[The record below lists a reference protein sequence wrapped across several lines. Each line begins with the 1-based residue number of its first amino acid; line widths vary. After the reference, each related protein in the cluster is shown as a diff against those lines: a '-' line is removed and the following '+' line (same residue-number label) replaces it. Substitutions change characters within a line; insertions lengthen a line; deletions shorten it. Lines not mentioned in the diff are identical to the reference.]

1 MPLATSSP
9 TRSVPA
15 GAVRAAWVGALLL
28 LILAPLGVAALAG
41 PTPTSRAFWTEVGI
55 ALGFLGFSL
64 ILVQFA
70 LVSRLAPVS
79 RPFGSDALMQW
90 HRGMGL
96 AALGFVVLHPLL
108 LSGVPWSA
116 WNPFSGS
123 VLMQTG
129 AVAFWGTVLVVTT
142 SVWRR
147 RLRLSYEAWQIAHL
161 ALACLITITA
171 TWHIVAAGFYSRTPA
186 VRWVLVGYVAL
197 FAVLLLRYR
206 LVRPVMLLRR
216 PWSVEANRDIGGSV
230 RLLRVRPVGH
240 AGVRFAAGQF
250 AWLVTGSNPVLSQQ
264 HPLSFASSAIP
275 ATDGAVE
282 FAVKNLGDWSGQVVP
297 ALTPGQRVWI
307 DGPFGA
313 FTPDVT
319 AHHGLVLIA
328 GGIGIAP
335 MRSVLLT
342 LRDSGHQRPV
352 WLFHAASNWSRVVF
366 RDEIAALAS
375 ELDVRVCYV
384 FEHPDAEWTG
394 ERGRITRDVLERHL
408 PADRQALDCFV
419 CGPVAMMDA
428 MEASL
433 ADMGVPDRQIHT
445 ERFQMV

>member
-1 MPLATSSP
+1 MRQSP
-9 TRSVPA
+9 GT
-15 GAVRAAWVGALLL
+15 VRAAWAGAFML
-28 LILAPLGVAALAG
+28 LILAPLVVAALAG
-41 PTPTSRAFWTEVGI
+41 PTPTSRAYWTEVSV

-79 RPFGSDALMQW
+79 RPFGSDALMQG

-96 AALGFVVLHPLL
+96 AALVFVLLHPLL
-108 LSGVPWSA
+108 LAGVPWSA
-116 WNPFSGS
+116 WNPLSGS
-123 VLMQTG
+123 VVLQTG
-129 AVAFWGTVLVVTT
+129 AVAFWATVLIVGT

-147 RLRLSYEAWQIAHL
+147 RLRLSYEVWQITHL
-161 ALACLITITA
+161 VLACLIAITA

-186 VRWVLVGYVAL
+186 VRWVLLGYVAL
-197 FAVLLLRYR
+197 FAALLLRYR
-206 LVRPVMLLRR
+206 LVRPLVMLRH
-216 PWSVEANRDIGGSV
+216 PWSVDANHDIGGSV

-240 AGVRFAAGQF
+240 TGLRFEAGQF
-250 AWLVTGSNPVLSQQ
+250 GWLVTGSNPVVSQQ
-264 HPLSFASSAIP
+264 HPLSFASSAVP
-275 ATDGAVE
+275 AADGAVE
-282 FAVKNLGDWSGQVVP
+282 FAIKHLGDWSGQVVP
-297 ALTPGQRVWI
+297 ALAPGHRVWI

-313 FTPDVT
+313 FTPDV
-319 AHHGLVLIA
+319 ASQRGLVLIA

-366 RDEIAALAS
+366 RDEVATLAG
-375 ELDVRVCYV
+375 ELNMRVCYV
-384 FEHPDAEWTG
+384 FEHPDHDWTG
-394 ERGRITRDVLERHL
+394 ERGHITRDVLERHL
-408 PADRQALDCFV
+408 PAERDELDCFV

-428 MEASL
+428 VEGCL
-433 ADMGVPDRQIHT
+433 TDMGVPAGQVHT

>member
-1 MPLATSSP
+1 MTHKGSLRPS
-9 TRSVPA
+9 
-15 GAVRAAWVGALLL
+15 AVRAAWIGTFLL
-28 LILAPLGVAALAG
+28 LILAPLIVAALAG
-41 PTPTSRAFWTEVGI
+41 PTPTSRGFWTEVSI
-55 ALGFLGFSL
+55 ALGLLAFPL

-96 AALGFVVLHPLL
+96 AALGGVVLHPLL

-116 WNPFSGS
+116 WNPVSGS

-129 AVAFWGTVLVVTT
+129 AVAFWGTLVIVAT

-147 RLRLSYEAWQIAHL
+147 GFGLSYEAWQITHL
-161 ALACLITITA
+161 GLACLVTITA
-171 TWHIVAAGFYSRTPA
+171 TWHIVAAGFYSQAPA
-186 VRWVLVGYVAL
+186 VRGVLVGYLVL
-197 FAVLLLRYR
+197 FAALLLRYR
-206 LVRPVMLLRR
+206 LFRPLALLRR
-216 PWSVEANRDIGGSV
+216 PWTVEANRDIGGSV
-230 RLLRVRPVGH
+230 RLLHVRPDGHVGL
-240 AGVRFAAGQF
+240 RFEAGQF
-250 AWLVTGSNPVLSQQ
+250 GWLITGSNPIVSAQ
-264 HPLSFASSAIP
+264 HPLSFASSAVP
-275 ATDGAVE
+275 AADGGVT
-282 FAVKNLGDWSGQVVP
+282 FAIKNLGDWSGQVVP
-297 ALTPGQRVWI
+297 ALTPGHRVWI

-319 AHHGLVLIA
+319 SHRGLVLIA

-342 LRDSGHQRPV
+342 LRDTGHRRPV

-366 RDEIAALAS
+366 RDDIAALAS
-375 ELDVRVCYV
+375 ELDAHVCYV
-384 FEHPDAEWTG
+384 FEHPDPDWTG
-394 ERGRITRDVLERHL
+394 ERGRITRDLLERHL
-408 PADRQALDCFV
+408 PRDRGDLDCFV

-428 MEASL
+428 VEGCLTA
-433 ADMGVPDRQIHT
+433 MGVPAAQVHT

>member
-1 MPLATSSP
+1 MKQARPLTP
-9 TRSVPA
+9 
-15 GAVRAAWVGALLL
+15 GAVRAAWVAAFVL
-28 LILAPLGVAALAG
+28 LILAPLVVAALAG
-41 PTPTSRAFWTEVGI
+41 PTPTSRPLWTEVSV
-55 ALGFLGFSL
+55 AVGFQGFSL
-64 ILVQFA
+64 TLIQSA

-108 LSGVPWSA
+108 LSGVTWTA

-129 AVAFWGTVLVVTT
+129 AVTFWGTVLVVAT

-147 RLRLSYEAWQIAHL
+147 RLGLSYEAWQIAHL
-161 ALACLITITA
+161 ILACLITTA
-171 TWHIVAAGFYSRTPA
+171 STWHIVAAGFYSRTPA
-186 VRWVLVGYVAL
+186 VRWVLLGYVAL

-206 LVRPVMLLRR
+206 LVRPLALQRR
-216 PWSVEANRDIGGSV
+216 PWTIEANSDIGGSV
-230 RLLRVRPVGH
+230 RLLRVRPTGH
-240 AGVRFAAGQF
+240 AGLRFEAGQF
-250 AWLVTGSNPVLSQQ
+250 GWLITGSNPVVSQQ
-264 HPLSFASSAIP
+264 HPLSFASSAVP

-282 FAVKNLGDWSGQVVP
+282 FAVKNLGDWSGHVVP
-297 ALTPGQRVWI
+297 ALVPGQRVWI

-313 FTPDVT
+313 FTPDVS

-352 WLFHAASNWSRVVF
+352 WLFHAAFNWSRVVF

-384 FEHPDAEWTG
+384 FEHPDSDWTG
-394 ERGRITRDVLERHL
+394 ERGRITREILERHL
-408 PADRQALDCFV
+408 PADRRALDCFV
-419 CGPVAMMDA
+419 CGPVAMMDT

-433 ADMGVPDRQIHT
+433 AGMGVPDRQIHT

>member
-1 MPLATSSP
+1 MRQTWAFRPG
-9 TRSVPA
+9 V
-15 GAVRAAWVGALLL
+15 VRAAWVGALIL
-28 LILAPLGVAALAG
+28 LILAPLVVAALAG
-41 PTPTSRAFWTEVGI
+41 PTPTSRRFWTEVSV

-64 ILVQFA
+64 ILIQFA

-123 VLMQTG
+123 VVMQTG
-129 AVAFWGTVLVVTT
+129 AVAFWATVLVVAT

-161 ALACLITITA
+161 MLACLITVAA

-206 LVRPVMLLRR
+206 LIRPLVLLRR
-216 PWSVEANRDIGGSV
+216 PWTIEANRDIGGSV
-230 RLLRVRPVGH
+230 RLLRVRPDGH
-240 AGVRFAAGQF
+240 AGLRFEAGQF
-250 AWLVTGSNPVLSQQ
+250 GWLVTGSNTVISQQ
-264 HPLSFASSAIP
+264 HPLSFASSAVP
-275 ATDGAVE
+275 ASDGAVE

-297 ALTPGQRVWI
+297 ALTPGQRVWV

-313 FTPDVT
+313 FTPDVS
-319 AHHGLVLIA
+319 APRGLVLIA

-342 LRDSGHQRPV
+342 LRDAGHQRPV

-366 RDEIAALAS
+366 RDDIAALAS
-375 ELDVRVCYV
+375 GLDMRVCYV

-408 PADRQALDCFV
+408 PPDRRALDYFV

-428 MEASL
+428 VEACL
-433 ADMGVPDRQIHT
+433 TDMGVPARQVHT

>member
-1 MPLATSSP
+1 MRHEGALQP
-9 TRSVPA
+9 
-15 GAVRAAWVGALLL
+15 GAVRAAWTGALIL
-28 LILAPLGVAALAG
+28 LILAPLVVAALAG
-41 PTPTSRAFWTEVGI
+41 PTPTSRAFWTEVSV

-64 ILVQFA
+64 ILIQFA
-70 LVSRLAPVS
+70 LVSRLGPVS

-96 AALGFVVLHPLL
+96 AALGFVALHPLL

-129 AVAFWGTVLVVTT
+129 AVAFWGTILIVAT

-147 RLRLSYEAWQIAHL
+147 RLGLSYEAWQIAHL
-161 ALACLITITA
+161 VLASLMTITA

-186 VRWVLVGYVAL
+186 VRWVLLGYVTL
-197 FAVLLLRYR
+197 FAALLLRYR
-206 LVRPVMLLRR
+206 LIRPLVLLRR
-216 PWSVEANRDIGGSV
+216 PWAIEANRDIGGSV
-230 RLLRVRPVGH
+230 RLLRMRPDGH
-240 AGVRFAAGQF
+240 AGLQFEAGQF
-250 AWLVTGSNPVLSQQ
+250 GWLVTGSNPVVSQQ
-264 HPLSFASSAIP
+264 HPLSFASSAAP
-275 ATDGAVE
+275 QTDGAVE
-282 FAVKNLGDWSGQVVP
+282 FAVKDLGDWSGHVVP
-297 ALTPGQRVWI
+297 ALSPGQRVWI

-313 FTPDVT
+313 FTPDIT

-342 LRDSGHQRPV
+342 LRDSGHRRPV

-375 ELDVRVCYV
+375 ELNVHVCYV
-384 FEHPDAEWTG
+384 FEDPDASWTG

-408 PADRQALDCFV
+408 PGDRQKLDCFV

-428 MEASL
+428 VEVCLS
-433 ADMGVPDRQIHT
+433 DMGVPARQVHT